1 MTFAIILVKKSMP
14 LKPKFIFLATL
25 TMLEKTNSVML
36 WDLGKYLGTP
46 LLHKRVTKET
56 YRFILDKVQQRLSAW
71 KMKTLN
77 MGGRSV
83 LISSVIQSMPSYIMQ
98 TTKLPIITC
107 DSIEKISRTFLWSNT
122 GETNKMHLLEV
133 MGWSGF
139 PSS

>member
-1 MTFAIILVKKSMP
+1 MP